1 MFVFGFFSF
10 TCLSIPCIE
19 YRMYIFTLGT
29 THCPASLRQGST
41 DKALGLEN
49 TVLCP
54 ESVNRLGLGVDPGS
68 FAIFKGG
75 KARLDGLKHLFLGI
89 ELGFGDSVCFLL
101 VLD

>member
-1 MFVFGFFSF
+1 
-10 TCLSIPCIE
+10 
-19 YRMYIFTLGT
+19 MYIFTLGT

-54 ESVNRLGLGVDPGS
+54 DSVNRLGLGVDPGS

-75 KARLDGLKHLFLGI
+75 KARLDGLKHFFLGV